1 MTAITASANNSVR
14 KKLFSKKKKGVGL
27 EASVTKKFTST
38 KKRRSSLSSVSTDA
52 RSGRTTATSSLS
64 RSRGISTTNDDNKDK
79 NQPDVILKQLFEKE
93 TTEELRK
100 LKVQEADEVRKQK
113 MFEIEVKKAEA
124 EEIKRNRRIEREEK
138 KAEAEEMDRNRRIER
153 EDANFFFE
161 LLRGGMTKGQIK
173 SFHPRLA
180 KYCST

>member
-1 MTAITASANNSVR
+1 M
-14 KKLFSKKKKGVGL
+14 
-27 EASVTKKFTST
+27 
-38 KKRRSSLSSVSTDA
+38 
-52 RSGRTTATSSLS
+52 
-64 RSRGISTTNDDNKDK
+64 
-79 NQPDVILKQLFEKE
+79 LKQLFEKE
-93 TTEELRK
+93 TTKELRK

-113 MFEIEVKKAEA
+113 MFEIQAKKAEA
-124 EEIKRNRRIEREEK
+124 DEIERNRRIEREEK